1 MAGIEDDEDTGWHN
15 RPPVLWAA
23 GAAAVALVALLV
35 FAVIR
40 MSQGPTTT
48 PPQPGEPL
56 PSYATSRT
64 SSEAATTTTT
74 SYPVPSA
81 QTSED
86 SPGAVTTGGTPPPQD
101 ALDPDTSTPT
111 STSIFNP
118 YVTTTQPAAGH
129 V

>member
-1 MAGIEDDEDTGWHN
+1 VADIEDEDTGWHN
-15 RPPVLWAA
+15 RQPVLWAA
-23 GAAAVALVALLV
+23 GVAAVVLLALLV
-35 FAVIR
+35 FAVIQ
-40 MSQGPTTT
+40 MSQGPTST

-56 PSYATSRT
+56 PSYATSG
-64 SSEAATTTTT
+64 SATPASTTAT

-86 SPGAVTTGGTPPPQD
+86 SPSAGTPVGTPPDEVP
-101 ALDPDTSTPT
+101 DPDTSSSTPT
-111 STSIFNP
+111 TIFNP

>member
-1 MAGIEDDEDTGWHN
+1 VADIDDEDTGWHN
-15 RPPVLWAA
+15 GQPVLWAA
-23 GAAAVALVALLV
+23 GAAAVVLLALLV

-48 PPQPGEPL
+48 PPQPGQPL

-64 SSEAATTTTT
+64 TSEPPTTT

-81 QTSED
+81 QTSEA
-86 SPGAVTTGGTPPPQD
+86 SPGAVTSSDVPTQQAP
-101 ALDPDTSTPT
+101 DPDTPSST
-111 STSIFNP
+111 STTIFNP